1 METSNF
7 ISKKIDKKNHFVF
20 LKAPKEFLIVDDL
33 YVTLFNQ
40 FYSLSE
46 ENLKKNI
53 SKTFSSNNANDI
65 YLELKELLKNTDLKK
80 TQIKD
85 KYKIPDNLKS
95 FKFKLGVEFFTI
107 YYDDLDIVNTV
118 IGQLFHME
126 NNSVD
131 KSKNYYVFKHNK
143 RYFLNNQNVNIGS
156 WKKDEIHYLT
166 GKLLSLIMCDFHKIV
181 EEKWSGFLHA
191 SAVSISSNAYVI
203 VGESGNGK
211 STSSA
216 ILSKNGFE
224 LLSDDITP
232 VSRDGKIANFPNSI
246 SIKEPSF
253 TKIQGL
259 YNDEKLSD
267 AISIS
272 KGKIKYLN
280 THKSSTFNP
289 VTLSCSNIIWIKYD
303 KDSDNSLKE
312 LELKEILPLI
322 VNESFFP
329 INSKSV
335 KGFMSWFVKCTCYE
349 IIYNNDDSLI
359 DFFNTISK
367 K

>member
-1 METSNF
+1 METSHF

-20 LKAPKEFLIVDDL
+20 LKSPKEFLIVDDL

-85 KYKIPDNLKS
+85 KYKIPNNLKS

-107 YYDDLDIVNTV
+107 YYDDLDVVNTV

-131 KSKNYYVFKHNK
+131 KSKNYYVFKHNE

-166 GKLLSLIMCDFHKIV
+166 GKLLSLIMCDFHKIE

-232 VSRDGKIANFPNSI
+232 VSRDGKIGNFPNSI

-329 INSKSV
+329 TNSKSV

-349 IIYNNDDSLI
+349 IIYNNDNSLI